1 MTDAQTAPTKPTYA
15 FISATPNPVGVG
27 QETLLH
33 IGITE
38 ATNGTYWQW
47 KDLTATVTK
56 PDGTK
61 MTLGPFNTDSTG
73 GTGTVDNPTKSV
85 YGSSRHTSQNKKWFL
100 LLHSLQLK

>member
-1 MTDAQTAPTKPTYA
+1 MNQNIKQTLSLILLLSFAVSIVAVLPMTDAQTAPTKPTYA

-38 ATNGTYWQW
+38 ATNDLLAMEA
-47 KDLTATVTK
+47 DLTATVTK

-61 MTLGPFNTDSTG
+61 RL
-73 GTGTVDNPTKSV
+73 
-85 YGSSRHTSQNKKWFL
+85 
-100 LLHSLQLK
+100 